1 MEIEE
6 CVDCLNSD
14 IVMQDVEVVP
24 SCILEHPG
32 FSSLCLDKWTLR
44 FAATKLRTRKKQEYR
59 QTSTEDRYIKF
70 YLPEHSVIEFI
81 KFLYFIIPE
90 LSVNIYLHLLI
101 RTRVW

>member
-14 IVMQDVEVVP
+14 IVIQEVEVVP

-44 FAATKLRTRKKQEYR
+44 FAATKLRTRKKQEYH

-70 YLPEHSVIEFI
+70 YL
-81 KFLYFIIPE
+81 
-90 LSVNIYLHLLI
+90 
-101 RTRVW
+101 RTHCH

>member
-14 IVMQDVEVVP
+14 IVMQEVEVVP

-59 QTSTEDRYIKF
+59 QTNTEDRHI
-70 YLPEHSVIEFI
+70 VIEFI

-90 LSVNIYLHLLI
+90 LSVNAHVPSNTCIY
-101 RTRVW
+101 